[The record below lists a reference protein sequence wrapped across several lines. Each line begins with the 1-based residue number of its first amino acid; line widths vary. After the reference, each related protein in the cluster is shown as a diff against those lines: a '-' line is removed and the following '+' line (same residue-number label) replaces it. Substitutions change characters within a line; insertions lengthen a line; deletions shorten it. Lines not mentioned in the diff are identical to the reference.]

1 MSWSAFP
8 IGDIVST
15 LLTLLGEEV
24 NIICMGSRQ
33 GSQFQSNCDD
43 PTEYLGI
50 KTEYTPRTCVLLV
63 NIFNCLAYD
72 WTIKDESEVI

>member
-8 IGDIVST
+8 IGGIVSN
-15 LLTLLGEEV
+15 LLTLLGEFV

-33 GSQFQSNCDD
+33 GSQFQPKSDD

-50 KTEYTPRTCVLLV
+50 KTEYTSRTFVLLV

-72 WTIKDESEVI
+72 WTIKDESEVT